1 MVSLKFNIEPTI
13 RRCAMF
19 KLSYL
24 KVLSLFILT
33 VFVLS
38 GCKKG
43 GEPVSNV
50 IKIGTAGPMTGDQ
63 SAFGQDQQNGV
74 RMAIDEWNLKGG
86 VMGKKIELI
95 VGDDQH
101 DPKQAV
107 SIANKMVNDGAVG
120 IVGHFNS
127 SCSIPASR
135 IYNEQKVPMITHGST
150 NPQLT
155 EQNIKGVFR
164 VCGRDDQQGMKAAE
178 FVTENMKAKSVAILH
193 DKTTYGQGLADEFRK
208 AVEGKVKVT
217 YHGGITQG
225 DKDFSAVLTNIRTET
240 PDLIYFGGIYPEGG
254 LLVKQAKALGI
265 KAPLMS
271 GDGVIS
277 EEFLKIAGA
286 DAEGTYVTFAPDVNN
301 IPSAKG
307 FVDAYTKKYGKPGP
321 YSVYAYVAANILLQ
335 GIKEAN
341 STDGEKIAEAIHK
354 IKYNGALGSLEFDEK
369 GDVKVSPYVV
379 WQVKKGKWEQ
389 ITK

>member
-1 MVSLKFNIEPTI
+1 MPKVS
-13 RRCAMF
+13 
-19 KLSYL
+19 YW
-24 KVLSLFILT
+24 KVISVLMLT
-33 VFVLS
+33 AVVFW

-43 GEPVSNV
+43 GEPVSDV

-74 RMAIDEWNLKGG
+74 RMAVEEWNLKGG
-86 VMGKKIELI
+86 VLGKKIELL

-107 SIANKMVNDGAVG
+107 SVANKMVNDGIAG
-120 IVGHFNS
+120 MVGHFNS
-127 SCSIPASR
+127 SCSLPASR
-135 IYNEQKVPMITHGST
+135 IYNDQKIPMITHGST

-155 EQNIKGVFR
+155 EQNFKGVFR
-164 VCGRDDQQGMKAAE
+164 VCGRDDQQGMKAAL
-178 FVTENMKAKSVAILH
+178 FVIDDMKAKSVAILH

-208 AVEGKVKVT
+208 GVEGKVKVT

-225 DKDFSAVLTNIRTET
+225 DKDFSAVLTNVKTGN

-254 LLVKQAKALGI
+254 LLVKQARALGI
-265 KAPLMS
+265 KAPLMG

-277 EEFLKIAGA
+277 EEFLNIAGS

-307 FVDAYTKKYGKPGP
+307 FVDTYTKKYGKPGP
-321 YSVYAYVAANILLQ
+321 YSVYAYVAANMLLQ
-335 GIKEAN
+335 GIKDSN
-341 STDGEKIAEAIHK
+341 STEGENISEAVHK
-354 IKYNGALGSLEFDEK
+354 MKYEGALGIIEFDDK
-369 GDVKVSPYVV
+369 GDIKVSPYVI
-379 WQVKKGKWEQ
+379 WQVKGGKWEQ

>member
-1 MVSLKFNIEPTI
+1 MPKVS
-13 RRCAMF
+13 
-19 KLSYL
+19 YW
-24 KVLSLFILT
+24 KVISVLMLT
-33 VFVLS
+33 AFVFL

-43 GEPVSNV
+43 GEPVSDV

-74 RMAIDEWNLKGG
+74 RMAVEEWNMKGG
-86 VMGKKIELI
+86 VLGKKIELL

-107 SIANKMVNDGAVG
+107 SVANKMVNDGIAG
-120 IVGHFNS
+120 MVGHFNS
-127 SCSIPASR
+127 SCSLPASR
-135 IYNEQKVPMITHGST
+135 IYNDQKIPMITHGST

-155 EQNIKGVFR
+155 EQNFKGVFR
-164 VCGRDDQQGMKAAE
+164 VCGRDDQQGKKAAE
-178 FVTENMKAKSVAILH
+178 FVINDMKAKSVAILH

-208 AVEGKVKVT
+208 GVEGKVKVT

-225 DKDFSAVLTNIRTET
+225 DKDFSAVLTNVKTGN

-254 LLVKQAKALGI
+254 LLVKQARALGI
-265 KAPLMS
+265 KAPLMG

-277 EEFLKIAGA
+277 EEFLNIAGS

-335 GIKEAN
+335 GIKDSN
-341 STDGEKIAEAIHK
+341 STEGENISEAVHK
-354 IKYNGALGSLEFDEK
+354 MKYEGAVGIIEFDDK
-369 GDVKVSPYVV
+369 GDVKVSPYVI
-379 WQVKKGKWEQ
+379 WQVKNGKWEQ

>member
-1 MVSLKFNIEPTI
+1 MQ
-13 RRCAMF
+13 
-19 KLSYL
+19 KLSSW
-24 KVLSLFILT
+24 KVLSISILT
-33 VFVLS
+33 VFAFL
-38 GCKKG
+38 GCKR
-43 GEPVSNV
+43 GEAPAPEL

-63 SAFGQDQQNGV
+63 SAFGQDQQNGA
-74 RMAIDEWNLKGG
+74 RLAIEEWNMKGG
-86 VMGKKIELI
+86 VLGKKIELL

-107 SIANKMVNDGAVG
+107 SVANKMVNDGIVG

-127 SCSIPASR
+127 SCSLPASR
-135 IYNEQKVPMITHGST
+135 IYNEQKIPMITHGST

-155 EQNIKGVFR
+155 EQNFKGVFR
-164 VCGRDDQQGMKAAE
+164 VCGRDDQQGRKAAE
-178 FVTENMKAKSVAILH
+178 FVMDSMKAKSVAILH

-208 AVEGKVKVT
+208 AVEGSVKVT

-225 DKDFSAVLTNIRTET
+225 DKDFSAVLTNVKTGNPE
-240 PDLIYFGGIYPEGG
+240 LIYFGGIYPEGG

-265 KAPLMS
+265 KAPFMS
-271 GDGVIS
+271 GDGVIG

-286 DAEGTYVTFAPDVNN
+286 DAEGTYATFAPDVNN

-307 FVDAYTKKYGKPGP
+307 FVEKYTAKYGKPGP

-335 GIKEAN
+335 GIKDAN
-341 STDGEKIAEAIHK
+341 STEGEKISEAIHRMR
-354 IKYNGALGSLEFDEK
+354 YDGALGTVEFDEK
-369 GDVKVSPYVV
+369 GDVKVSPYVI
-379 WQVKKGKWEQ
+379 WQVKGGKWEQ